1 MISNT
6 SDKKCIVGLT
16 QDSQCMDCVF
26 WYQCRQGNVD
36 CNVKASLT
44 ARKAVGA

>member
-1 MISNT
+1 MMSNT
-6 SDKKCIVGLT
+6 SDKKCIVGLV

>member
-1 MISNT
+1 MENNG
-6 SDKKCIVGLT
+6 SDKKCIVGLI

-36 CNVKASLT
+36 CQVKASLPV
-44 ARKAVGA
+44 RKAVGI